1 MQLSDAIDEFLEYKE
16 AVQRLSKTTLVD
28 YRSTLKRFQR
38 FMGDARPIEAISARD
53 VRKFLGTLDVSKK
66 RIKNIHVTLSSLWS
80 WALQEGICDTHIV
93 HTIQPPK
100 PEKRVIVPFSR
111 TDIEALLSATNFSL
125 PYSRVGKR
133 QCKHRLQNTL
143 RDQVIILFLL
153 DTGVR
158 ASELCKLRV
167 SDIGKDGVYVR
178 GKGSKDR
185 IVPMSDT
192 VRAALQEYLRA
203 KKRKAGDRVFQ
214 TIQGNPMTPSS
225 LRGVIKRMARRA
237 GVPKA
242 HPHRFRHTFAIN
254 FLRNGG
260 DVFSLQ
266 RILGHETLDMV
277 KRYLA
282 IAKSDITLA
291 HAKASPVTRWGL
303 DVTKSQEML

>member
-1 MQLSDAIDEFLEYKE
+1 
-16 AVQRLSKTTLVD
+16 
-28 YRSTLKRFQR
+28 
-38 FMGDARPIEAISARD
+38 
-53 VRKFLGTLDVSKK
+53 
-66 RIKNIHVTLSSLWS
+66 
-80 WALQEGICDTHIV
+80 
-93 HTIQPPK
+93 
-100 PEKRVIVPFSR
+100 
-111 TDIEALLSATNFSL
+111 
-125 PYSRVGKR
+125 
-133 QCKHRLQNTL
+133 LQNTL

-192 VRAALQEYLRA
+192 VRAALQEYLGA

-282 IAKSDITLA
+282 IAKSDISLA
-291 HAKASPVTRWGL
+291 HAKVSPVTR
-303 DVTKSQEML
+303 